1 MMKTLEVWIQDYT
14 SQRTCLARKAVVDQ
28 RLLNQFASDFQVL
41 GNVQTPTELFART
54 DFLIEWAKLRDWA
67 HRPRSATSDELIAVR
82 TFAEWLLGT
91 GRTSDNVYFYV
102 RPKFEAVL
110 KGDIPRLWLR
120 HNLQLD
126 IARFRQ
132 TLDGTRHK
140 WDCVTLTQAAHSWNI
155 HLNREQAGREQPEVN
170 EELLL
175 SWLGKTIQDAP
186 SRRRAAELLK
196 GLSSFFEY
204 LVAKGKQVTNP
215 VGILLARDS
224 CRSHFRIIN
233 IAAAAATPKPR
244 DIGNELA
251 QLDPFRS
258 GLKVEFEACLRY
270 LDALKLGVRKYGY
283 AFQQFD
289 RILHHAGIERPVEIT
304 SESLEAFL
312 LKGDPAIATRNQ
324 RLVRIRRFFKFLV
337 RRGFKLSIPWQQWR
351 RQPVPHFRPHIYSVK
366 EVESL
371 LHCVRH
377 VKATDP
383 IVPHSVEL
391 VLFLCY
397 ACGMRLGEPVSL
409 RVRDVQLEQGLIF
422 IDRTKFY
429 KQRWAPYGKAA
440 DRRLREYW
448 QRRCQLF
455 PERCHPE
462 EPFFLGPCGTGLKK
476 ATVGRLFR
484 EAAHQQLAIRSRG
497 TRRPRIH
504 DLRHSF
510 AVHRLHKWYNDGADV
525 QNKLPLLT
533 AYMGHVHIRHTEVYL
548 HLAEDLL
555 RQAGRGF
562 ELSFRAALEQEGQT

>member
-1 MMKTLEVWIQDYT
+1 MMKTLAAWIQDYT
-14 SQRTCLARKAVVDQ
+14 SQRTCLARKATVDQ
-28 RLLNQFASDFQVL
+28 RLLNQFASDSQVL
-41 GNVQTPTELFART
+41 ANAQTLPELFAST
-54 DFLIEWAKLRDWA
+54 DFLINWAKLRNWA
-67 HRPRSATSDELIAVR
+67 ARPRSATSDELIAVR
-82 TFAEWLLGT
+82 AFAEWLLRT
-91 GRTSDNVYFYV
+91 GRTSDNVYLYV

-110 KGDIPRLWLR
+110 NGDIPHLWLR

-132 TLDGTRHK
+132 TLVGRRHK
-140 WDCVTLTQAAHSWNI
+140 SDCVTLTQAAHSWNV
-155 HLNREQAGREQPEVN
+155 HLNREQASREQPEVN

-175 SWLGKTIQDAP
+175 SWLGKNIQEAP

-196 GLSSFFEY
+196 GLDSFFEY
-204 LVAKGKQVTNP
+204 LVAKGKMETNP
-215 VGILLARDS
+215 AGILLARDN
-224 CRSHFRIIN
+224 CRSNLRIIN
-233 IAAAAATPKPR
+233 IAAAAATPTPS
-244 DIGNELA
+244 DIAHQLA
-251 QLDPFRS
+251 QLEPFRS
-258 GLKVEFEACLRY
+258 GLKRDFEACLRY
-270 LDALKLGVRKYGY
+270 LEALKIGAKEYGN
-283 AFQQFD
+283 AFKQFD
-289 RILHHAGIERPVEIT
+289 RILHGAGIRRPVEIT
-304 SESLEAFL
+304 AESLEAFL
-312 LKGDPAIATRNQ
+312 SRGDPTVATRNQ

-337 RRGFKLSIPWQQWR
+337 RRGFELAIPWQQWR

-371 LHCVRH
+371 LNCVRQAT
-377 VKATDP
+377 ATDL

-397 ACGMRLGEPVSL
+397 ACGMRLGEPISL

-422 IDRTKFY
+422 IHRTKFY
-429 KQRWAPYGKAA
+429 KQRWAPYGKTA

-448 QRRCQLF
+448 HKRCQLF

-462 EPFFLGPCGTGLKK
+462 EPFFLGPCGKALTK

-484 EAAHQQLAIRSRG
+484 EAAHEQLALRSRG

-562 ELSFRAALEQEGQT
+562 ERSFRAALEQENRF